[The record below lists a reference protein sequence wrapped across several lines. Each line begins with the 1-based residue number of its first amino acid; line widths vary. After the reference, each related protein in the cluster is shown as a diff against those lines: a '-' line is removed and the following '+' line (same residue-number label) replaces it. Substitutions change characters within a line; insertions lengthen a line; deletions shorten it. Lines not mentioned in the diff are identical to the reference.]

1 MDMQF
6 TLSQDQGRVLV
17 TILRLEGDLD
27 AGSYQSLI
35 GKAQEL
41 YRAGTRN
48 LLLDLSD
55 VPYVSSAG
63 IVALHSV
70 ALLMRGAE
78 LPNEEDGWDSMRTV
92 GREES
97 AVQKH
102 LKLLNPQPRV
112 DRTLDMVGFKEFFE
126 IYPDRAAA
134 VASFRD

>member
-1 MDMQF
+1 MQF
-6 TLSQDQGRVLV
+6 TVSQDQGRAPV
-17 TILRLEGDLD
+17 TILSMEGDLD
-27 AGSYQSLI
+27 ASSHQTLI

-48 LLLDLSD
+48 LLLDLSG
-55 VPYVSSAG
+55 VPFMSSAG

-78 LPNEEDGWDSMRTV
+78 VPNLEDGWESLRNV

-97 AVQKH
+97 GVQQH
-102 LKLLNPQPRV
+102 VKLLNPQPRV

-126 IYPDRAAA
+126 IYYDRAAA